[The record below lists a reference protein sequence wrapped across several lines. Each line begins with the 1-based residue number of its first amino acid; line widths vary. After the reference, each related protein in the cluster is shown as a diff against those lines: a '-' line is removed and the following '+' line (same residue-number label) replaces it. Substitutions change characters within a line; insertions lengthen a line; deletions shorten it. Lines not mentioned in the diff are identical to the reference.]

1 MGYYHERTIVI
12 GKLMVHHAKFGVPY
26 FQTTQYHQLIVSY
39 ISWSSAKYCD
49 CFGPR
54 STLEISLLGKS
65 FWCSS
70 TPNASYH
77 ENSQASGFEESMRFK
92 KLTNAQRSGIPGP
105 KWMAVCFFFCCAM
118 PIDIWQICIRM
129 VIKYH
134 STTMYQLILYVY
146 IIIYNASFIVSIF
159 RAIMSDSYALGDT
172 WAPAQSQQSFAWFN
186 PLLGLP
192 SCGNYKK
199 LRVIPSEATS
209 VVKCPALELLWKF
222 ISKAS
227 CPWNILKLPGK
238 EETSIGID
246 QMLSFQK
253 LAMVRLL
260 PLCGDGSAG
269 SPTIGFP
276 MNLAMSTPKVWI
288 RSRIDASHCG
298 GRPPSTEPTCMWAS
312 RSLQDTEP
320 GGANI
325 EDPG

>member
-1 MGYYHERTIVI
+1 MYCVYIYIHTYIYTWATWVCLKMGYYHERTIVI

-39 ISWSSAKYCD
+39 ISWSSAKYRD
-49 CFGPR
+49 CFWTQKHSRDLPF
-54 STLEISLLGKS
+54 GKVL
-65 FWCSS
+65 WCSS

-105 KWMAVCFFFCCAM
+105 KWMALCFFGCAM
-118 PIDIWQICIRM
+118 PIDIWQICIKM

-134 STTMYQLILYVY
+134 STTMYQLILFNIYIY
-146 IIIYNASFIVSIF
+146 IIIYHASFIVSIF
-159 RAIMSDSYALGDT
+159 RATMSDSYELGDT

-209 VVKCPALELLWKF
+209 MVKCPALKLLWKF

-227 CPWNILKLPGK
+227 CPWNILKLRGK
-238 EETSIGID
+238 EETSIPMD
-246 QMLSFQK
+246 QMLSFQE

-260 PLCGDGSAG
+260 GMWGWLA
-269 SPTIGFP
+269 SPSSG
-276 MNLAMSTPKVWI
+276 
-288 RSRIDASHCG
+288 
-298 GRPPSTEPTCMWAS
+298 
-312 RSLQDTEP
+312 
-320 GGANI
+320 
-325 EDPG
+325 